1 VICENRKPPPFQ
13 HVSEMPEAG
22 YAGQQLAVKC
32 GVFDLSTVQL
42 LGEKSQGPPRRR
54 RVGPLLEGRA
64 DVVR

>member
-1 VICENRKPPPFQ
+1 
-13 HVSEMPEAG
+13 VSEVPEAG
-22 YAGQQLAVKC
+22 YAGQQLAVKR
-32 GVFDLSTVQL
+32 GVFDLGAVQL